1 MADGIFSKYDMIDKV
16 IVLLN
21 SVSVEG
27 AKNVIAMSNVFQM
40 LSTVKKGLKD
50 EDEAKNRTIELLKE
64 QLKRA
69 TEPVKEDDGEII
81 GGEHYDLKFGGDNN
95 GEH

>member
-1 MADGIFSKYDMIDKV
+1 MKDGIFSKYDMIDKV

-27 AKNVIAMSNVFQM
+27 AKNVLAMSNVFQI
-40 LSTVKKGLKD
+40 LSTMKKGLKD
-50 EDEAKNRTIELLKE
+50 EDNAKNNTIELLKE

-69 TEPVKEDDGEII
+69 NEPDSGGEII
-81 GGEHYDLKFGGDNN
+81 GGEHIDLKFGGDDN
-95 GEH
+95 GNG